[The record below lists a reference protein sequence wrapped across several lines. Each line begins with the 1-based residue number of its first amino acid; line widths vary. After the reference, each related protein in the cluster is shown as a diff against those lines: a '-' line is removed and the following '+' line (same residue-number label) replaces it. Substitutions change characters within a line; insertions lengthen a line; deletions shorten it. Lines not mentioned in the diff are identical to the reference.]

1 MTQISFATIVRQRFD
16 ALLRG
21 FDRLNR
27 RQFAA
32 PWRTC

>member
-1 MTQISFATIVRQRFD
+1 MTHVSFIATVRQRFD